1 MPRDRGFADAVRDR
15 DQDKPCP
22 WGTDIFTLWPVQQPK
37 RSSRP
42 ALGRARSALAAARG
56 WWRGRR
62 SQPRLFL
69 YLLVTQL
76 LELADEVAL
85 AAVVDGADRG
95 WDQRLKATARSAAT
109 RTPGAVQGGLCLTA
123 LPACL
128 DRRVLVPGKVLG
140 PAHCPRCECGGNS
153 RYPKSPIRRSA
164 RRNVGA

>member
-1 MPRDRGFADAVRDR
+1 MAHKSRARELPITSPIDRRRAAPRAAAMPRDRGFADAVRDR

-22 WGTDIFTLWPVQQPK
+22 WGIDIFILWPVQQPK

-42 ALGRARSALAAARG
+42 ALGRARAALAAARG
-56 WWRGRR
+56 WRRERR

-95 WDQRLKATARSAAT
+95 WDQRLKATARNAAT
-109 RTPGAVQGGLCLTA
+109 RAPGAVRR
-123 LPACL
+123 AC
-128 DRRVLVPGKVLG
+128 
-140 PAHCPRCECGGNS
+140 A
-153 RYPKSPIRRSA
+153 
-164 RRNVGA
+164 